1 MNYFGQNL
9 SFFNRIYFVKCDFNI
24 YLLFFGVFCF
34 IDLNQPAIFTCT
46 VTGYPRQHVYWI
58 KNGQTFQLDGH
69 R

>member
-1 MNYFGQNL
+1 MQWNEKKFRENEVIFTIFGV
-9 SFFNRIYFVKCDFNI
+9 SFFV
-24 YLLFFGVFCF
+24 
-34 IDLNQPAIFTCT
+34 DLNQPAIFTCT